1 MLHSMT
7 YEDDEEEDWDDA
19 PHVAAAAAR
28 LCRVAG
34 GPCAVAA
41 AARVAGGGVVALLIV
56 CGALAACAGF
66 YCGRPDKATEH
77 LRALRARL
85 ERLRRGKIASTSTST
100 AIGEGLAVND
110 ACATSYVA
118 ASAMPAAVVPPLA
131 SNGTAP

>member
-1 MLHSMT
+1 MT

-34 GPCAVAA
+34 GPCGGGGGG
-41 AARVAGGGVVALLIV
+41 VAGGGVVALLIV

-77 LRALRARL
+77 SRALRARL